1 MSITPR
7 ELRDLEIK
15 ESLRGY
21 NRDEVNDLLE
31 RAAATIEECERRIA
45 DLSERAV
52 AAESAAGRTRETEDV
67 LNRTLV
73 LAQRAADEARED
85 ATREAR
91 SLIDDAEARAARI
104 VADAE
109 SEARARVEAERRR
122 HDEELAALVARRD
135 AVEAEVAR
143 LEAFA
148 VERRAEIIG
157 RIEADLTVLRTG
169 TEGGT
174 GAAPAVAPIVAAAAP
189 PTAPSAPA
197 PEAPMVEAAAP
208 VPEMTAPEPAPA
220 APVAATLDE
229 PSEALLVDDSEVGPP
244 TGEVDMQS
252 LFGDVVGSE
261 DPTPTETIEASAT
274 ALFGEVGSAEVLDD
288 DAFFATLREAVDDA
302 APLGP
307 RDEDPAPGPFDQD
320 ASESGFRD
328 VFRRRR

>member
-1 MSITPR
+1 
-7 ELRDLEIK
+7 
-15 ESLRGY
+15 
-21 NRDEVNDLLE
+21 
-31 RAAATIEECERRIA
+31 
-45 DLSERAV
+45 
-52 AAESAAGRTRETEDV
+52 
-67 LNRTLV
+67 
-73 LAQRAADEARED
+73 
-85 ATREAR
+85 
-91 SLIDDAEARAARI
+91 
-104 VADAE
+104 
-109 SEARARVEAERRR
+109 
-122 HDEELAALVARRD
+122 
-135 AVEAEVAR
+135 
-143 LEAFA
+143 
-148 VERRAEIIG
+148 
-157 RIEADLTVLRTG
+157 
-169 TEGGT
+169 
-174 GAAPAVAPIVAAAAP
+174 
-189 PTAPSAPA
+189 
-197 PEAPMVEAAAP
+197 MVEAASP

-320 ASESGFRD
+320 ARESGFRD

>member
-1 MSITPR
+1 
-7 ELRDLEIK
+7 
-15 ESLRGY
+15 
-21 NRDEVNDLLE
+21 
-31 RAAATIEECERRIA
+31 
-45 DLSERAV
+45 
-52 AAESAAGRTRETEDV
+52 
-67 LNRTLV
+67 
-73 LAQRAADEARED
+73 
-85 ATREAR
+85 
-91 SLIDDAEARAARI
+91 
-104 VADAE
+104 
-109 SEARARVEAERRR
+109 
-122 HDEELAALVARRD
+122 
-135 AVEAEVAR
+135 
-143 LEAFA
+143 
-148 VERRAEIIG
+148 
-157 RIEADLTVLRTG
+157 
-169 TEGGT
+169 
-174 GAAPAVAPIVAAAAP
+174 
-189 PTAPSAPA
+189 
-197 PEAPMVEAAAP
+197 MVEAAAP

-320 ASESGFRD
+320 ARESGFRD